1 MQVALLW
8 SPAVSISVKC
18 PKCGT
23 GLRVPDH
30 APGKKVRCAG
40 CQEVFVVPAAQA
52 ASGPAA
58 PADVAPT
65 EPWQRFAKYVKI
77 APGLHDT
84 AVRNK
89 MRFQF
94 VFADKSDA
102 DRVLDLLSS
111 EVLGALR
118 RGDCW
123 FRGVNKQGKY
133 QLAWNNVEMS
143 IGEGKSL
150 LNCVAKAGGE
160 IFEALME

>member
-1 MQVALLW
+1 M
-8 SPAVSISVKC
+8 
-18 PKCGT
+18 
-23 GLRVPDH
+23 
-30 APGKKVRCAG
+30 
-40 CQEVFVVPAAQA
+40 
-52 ASGPAA
+52 
-58 PADVAPT
+58 

-94 VFADKSDA
+94 VFTDKSEA

-111 EVLGALR
+111 EMLGALR

-143 IGEGKSL
+143 IREGKNL